1 MSKLTDNIKPR
12 AIIGLGLIVF
22 ALMMLFDNMGLHF
35 IGKIFGNWP
44 VGMIIIGG
52 ALLYGPFKIH
62 NKSKANSNLPYFLI
76 GFGIF
81 FFLGQH
87 HFFNLNFGSL
97 IGPAILLAIGVHIL
111 RPSSKRWKRKIN
123 INNEVEVNNTENLS
137 ANDYSDDD
145 DNSVDVFNILGGSEF
160 STQSQNLTGGNVICI
175 LGGADIDVRDAD
187 MNGDVMEINIIA
199 LMGGADIKVPPHW
212 QVSVKVIP
220 FLGGVSNKTTCLADK
235 LQVPKKRLI
244 ITGLALMGGIEV
256 RN

>member
-35 IGKIFGNWP
+35 IGKIFSNWP
-44 VGMIIIGG
+44 VGMMIIGG
-52 ALLYGPFKIH
+52 ALLYGPFKMH
-62 NKSKANSNLPYFLI
+62 DKNKVNSNLPYFLI
-76 GFGIF
+76 GFGVF

-87 HFFNLNFGSL
+87 HFLNLNFGSL
-97 IGPAILLAIGVHIL
+97 IVPAILLAVGIHVL
-111 RPSSKRWKRKIN
+111 RPSSKRRKRK
-123 INNEVEVNNTENLS
+123 EGEKSEFHAEAFNLS
-137 ANDYSDDD
+137 GSDFSDD

-187 MNGDVMEINIIA
+187 MEGDVMEINIVA
-199 LMGGADIKVPPHW
+199 FMGGADIKVPPHW

-244 ITGLALMGGIEV
+244 ITGLALMGGVEV